1 MIFPRSCAIAGE
13 HDDGNGHG
21 GVIFFQGFQNIRTAD
36 LGQHHVEQDDVG
48 QFLFGDL
55 QGFFAVGGGAD
66 QVAGLGK
73 ECSVAIRRN
82 LLSSTSSTLEFET
95 VIPSSG
101 ALIDLAAESFSAAM
115 PLPLKGRLTGG

>member
-1 MIFPRSCAIAGE
+1 MSFSSFLCDSAGE

-66 QVAGLGK
+66 QVAGFGQGVLGGHPEK
-73 ECSVAIRRN
+73 LAVLDQQHFGIRDRHTI
-82 LLSSTSSTLEFET
+82 LW
-95 VIPSSG
+95 G
-101 ALIDLAAESFSAAM
+101 AHR
-115 PLPLKGRLTGG
+115 PGGGKL